1 MKVIKAKSGNKAVRI
16 SRQEWQNIGKTAG
29 WIKEADIFNT
39 ETEDS
44 GGLNAW
50 RIAVELTIP
59 VERAVDNQ
67 AALADFKKIL
77 NSVFGGDTGLMHYH
91 ILELPKKVADV

>member
-1 MKVIKAKSGNKAVRI
+1 MTKMFDLRHGMGTPVNLSKDAATKVAQIEPTPDPVV
-16 SRQEWQNIGKTAG
+16 E
-29 WIKEADIFNT
+29 
-39 ETEDS
+39 S